1 MIKGSN
7 NVGFT
12 LQCDNCGYEVKNLD
26 NFDEAVNYKREN
38 GWKSKKI
45 DKDEWEDRCPNCI

>member
-26 NFDEAVNYKREN
+26 NFYEAVNYKREN